1 MLRNFTKLF
10 DGTLGV
16 NPHRKFHIDIMP
28 DAKPKD
34 VWPYTIAR
42 IHLKH
47 FKKELNHLVC
57 IGVISPQGASEW
69 GSPTFI
75 TPKKDGCICW
85 VSDLCELNKV
95 V

>member
-16 NPHRKFHIDIMP
+16 YLHRKFHIDIMP
-28 DAKPKD
+28 DAKPKL
-34 VWPYTIAR
+34 VRPYTIAR

-57 IGVISPQGASEW
+57 IGVLSPQSPVSGDHQRSSLRRRMDAYV
-69 GSPTFI
+69 GSVTYVNL
-75 TPKKDGCICW
+75 TR
-85 VSDLCELNKV
+85 
-95 V
+95 